1 MAFKL
6 EFSEEALED
15 IESIATY
22 IEKDSPTYAKSVV
35 SKFFEKAE
43 ILQEFSEL
51 GRKVPELNDETIREI
66 FVYSYRLIYKL
77 YENKILFVAVVH
89 GKRLL
94 ENHQKSIK
102 NIEPNP
108 ELHTCE

>member
-6 EFSEEALED
+6 EWSEEALED

-22 IEKDSPTYAKSVV
+22 IEKDSPAYAKSVV

-51 GRKVPELNDETIREI
+51 GRKVPEFNDVNIREI
-66 FVYSYRLIYKL
+66 FIYSYRLIYQLKK
-77 YENKILFVAVVH
+77 EKILFVAVVH

-94 ENHQKSIK
+94 ENHQQSITK
-102 NIEPNP
+102 HRNE
-108 ELHTCE
+108 

>member
-6 EFSEEALED
+6 EWSEEALED

-51 GRKVPELNDETIREI
+51 GRKVPELNDITIREI
-66 FVYSYRLIYKL
+66 FIYSYRLIYKL
-77 YENKILFVAVVH
+77 YDDKILFIAIVH
-89 GKRLL
+89 GKRLI
-94 ENHQKSIK
+94 ENHQQSITK
-102 NIEPNP
+102 HRSE
-108 ELHTCE
+108 

>member
-6 EFSEEALED
+6 KWSEEALED

-43 ILQEFSEL
+43 IVQEYSEL
-51 GRKVPELNDETIREI
+51 GRKVPEFNDDTIREL
-66 FVYSYRLIYKL
+66 FVYSYRLIYKI
-77 YENKILFVAVVH
+77 YDNKILFVAVVH

-94 ENHQKSIK
+94 ENHQQTIR
-102 NIEPNP
+102 NIHE
-108 ELHTCE
+108 

>member
-6 EFSEEALED
+6 EWSEEALED

-22 IEKDSPTYAKSVV
+22 IEKDSPIYAKSVV

-43 ILQEFSEL
+43 ILKDFREL
-51 GRKVPELNDETIREI
+51 GRTVPELNDESIREI
-66 FVYSYRLIYKL
+66 FVYSYRLIYKTH
-77 YENKILFVAVVH
+77 KDSILFVAVIH

-94 ENHQKSIK
+94 ENHQT
-102 NIEPNP
+102 N
-108 ELHTCE
+108 HF

>member
-6 EFSEEALED
+6 EWSEEALED

-51 GRKVPELNDETIREI
+51 GHAVPELNNLNIREI

-77 YENKILFVAVVH
+77 NTDTVLFVAVVH

-94 ENHQKSIK
+94 ENHRQNITKHIK
-102 NIEPNP
+102 
-108 ELHTCE
+108 T

>member
-1 MAFKL
+1 MAFTL
-6 EFSEEALED
+6 EWSEEALED

-43 ILQEFSEL
+43 LLQEFSEL
-51 GRKVPELNDETIREI
+51 GRKVPEMNNPQIREI
-66 FVYSYRLIYKL
+66 FVYSYRLIYKI
-77 YENKILFVAVVH
+77 ESTKILFIAVVH

-94 ENHQKSIK
+94 ENH
-102 NIEPNP
+102 
-108 ELHTCE
+108 